1 MAKITKV
8 VRWDNRDT
16 FALVYVEVGQ
26 EEAVVIVGGGVELY
40 HSDKYDMTQAFVKKG
55 VGARG
60 EALPT
65 PGNLT
70 QLDDL
75 EQILLNLVHEVSSI
89 RAGKTFDPNHYI
101 SEPVAAIKS
110 LMYSIVGEDEEQPAI
125 RLTAEAAEALGKV
138 TTAQTG
144 RNELRAEQ
152 RARISKL

>member
-1 MAKITKV
+1 MSKITKV

-75 EQILLNLVHEVSSI
+75 LCDLVFEM
-89 RAGKTFDPNHYI
+89 GEYQ
-101 SEPVAAIKS
+101 EPYKVVNVQKAVAAIKS
-110 LMYSIVGEDEEQPAI
+110 LMLDVVGEDELIPNFYANNSIAARVIREQNI
-125 RLTAEAAEALGKV
+125 
-138 TTAQTG
+138 
-144 RNELRAEQ
+144 LRAEQ
-152 RARISKL
+152 RARIEQL